1 MFTRTAIA
9 IMLACACAQAGQ
21 IVFSKQPIDPA
32 NPTNLTTVFKA
43 GDPIYALFIADSPW
57 RALLKAQD
65 RTEAKVMVF
74 MEAPSGE
81 DNQYIT
87 MKTPAAIDSKTLL
100 LDIAPEPTRMRTY
113 SDPAYEYGEGRGY
126 RKIGPIAF
134 TYTLGQLKP
143 GKHEIAFSAKY
154 FGDTFAAGKI
164 TIEGPDFATYTAL
177 HEQLKNAASANAL
190 MPEAKMV
197 DKAMEATMRK
207 LLANAGW
214 PAVIRLVIVD
224 KDWWLDRASGGN
236 SPIVSRHIEAAAAAK
251 DADGSYFYKHCTFH
265 QRKLISGGFGPLELT
280 KQGVKRKISAA
291 NINK

>member
-9 IMLACACAQAGQ
+9 LMLACTCVQAGQ

-32 NPTNLTTVFKA
+32 NPTNLTKVFKA
-43 GDPIYALFIADSPW
+43 GDPIYALLIADRPW

-65 RTEAKVMVF
+65 QTEVKLMVF
-74 MEAPSGE
+74 MEAPSGR
-81 DNQYIT
+81 DYQYIT

-100 LDIAPEPTRMRTY
+100 LDIAPEPARMRTY
-113 SDPAYEYGEGRGY
+113 TDPAYEYGEGRGY

-134 TYTLGQLKP
+134 TYTLGQLEP
-143 GKHEIAFSAKY
+143 GKHEIAFSAKHFDEIY
-154 FGDTFAAGKI
+154 AAGTI
-164 TIEGPDFATYTAL
+164 TIEGPDFARYTAL
-177 HEQLKNAASANAL
+177 HEQVKAAEAANAR

-214 PAVIRLVIVD
+214 PTVVRLVIVD

-251 DADGSYFYKHCTFH
+251 DTDGSYFYKNCTFH
-265 QRKLISGGFGPLELT
+265 QRKLITGGFGPLELT
-280 KQGVKRKISAA
+280 NQGMKRKIAAA